1 MPVRGNDP
9 GGPVISCCSS
19 KVWSAK
25 QVPPAFSSTGT
36 LSIVGW
42 ELAEWVEV
50 DEAQWTPWVRDGG
63 FICSPRHRL
72 RWG

>member
-1 MPVRGNDP
+1 MSVRGNDLR
-9 GGPVISCCSS
+9 GPVISCCST

-42 ELAEWVEV
+42 ELAEWVETG
-50 DEAQWTPWVRDGG
+50 DT
-63 FICSPRHRL
+63 
-72 RWG
+72 WGQGQRIHLQP